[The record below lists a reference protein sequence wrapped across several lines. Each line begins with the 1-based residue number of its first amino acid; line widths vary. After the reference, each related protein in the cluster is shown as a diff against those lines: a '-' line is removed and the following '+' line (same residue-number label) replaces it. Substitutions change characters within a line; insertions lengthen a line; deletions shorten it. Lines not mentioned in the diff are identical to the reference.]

1 MRGEG
6 LRVFGGDKHTI
17 IGNGTYLDTIFHV
30 VDQQTDV
37 S

>member
-1 MRGEG
+1 MRGES
-6 LRVFGGDKHTI
+6 LRVFGGNKHTI
-17 IGNGTYLDTIFHV
+17 IGNGTYLDTVFHV